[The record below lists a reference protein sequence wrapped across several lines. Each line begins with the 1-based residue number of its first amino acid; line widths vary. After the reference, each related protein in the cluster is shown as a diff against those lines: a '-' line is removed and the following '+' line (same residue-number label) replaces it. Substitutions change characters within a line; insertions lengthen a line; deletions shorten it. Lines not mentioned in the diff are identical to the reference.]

1 MAGVRAR
8 AGLLEPRLGAVDLR
22 YGSNPNPP
30 YPTVSD
36 ALWLLW
42 YPFTALGIALLIR
55 LRVTR
60 FELHRWIDG
69 VAVMLIVLTGGF
81 ALVLQSVAEHT
92 GQGDF
97 ATVVDFSYPVL
108 DMILIG
114 AILGVFALM
123 AWRPGKV
130 WLCSAS
136 AASIMAVAD
145 AVFAVQEARGI
156 ASGNGYT
163 FVWTAGAVLI
173 AYAAWTPPAPVQ
185 VPPPE
190 MKGWRAIALPL
201 AVQLLAVCVQ
211 IYLLAAGLEVSITD
225 RIVTIAVL
233 LIASLQIVVSRP
245 REERSE
251 RSRIGAPGGRAP
263 DATVARLGIGL
274 RRTMTRTRIADLG
287 EHVGEQV
294 SIRGWVQ
301 VVRDQKRMQFLVIR
315 DESGLAQAILG
326 KEDPPTRAQRGRS
339 RAGRRVRG
347 DA

>member
-1 MAGVRAR
+1 MPVDYEGPGEIIAPPRVLRFIWIVLGLLVLGEAIHELLNAGGDSVFFDEWLPDAVVVVAAVICIAR
-8 AGLLEPRLGAVDLR
+8 AIREPRGRLAWLAFGLGLACWSVGSVLWTLR

-30 YPTVSD
+30 YPTASD

-42 YPFTALGIALLIR
+42 YPFTAVGVALLIR

-69 VAVMLIVLTGGF
+69 VAVMLIVLAAGF

-97 ATVVDFSYPVL
+97 ATIVDFSYPVL
-108 DMILIG
+108 DMLLIG
-114 AILGVFALM
+114 SIVGVFALM

-130 WLCSAS
+130 WLWLGLGCV
-136 AASIMAVAD
+136 IMAIAD

-173 AYAAWTPPAPVQ
+173 AYAAW
-185 VPPPE
+185 VPPPPVQAPPAA
-190 MKGWRAIALPL
+190 MAGWRAIALPL

-211 IYLLAAGLEVSITD
+211 VYLLAAGLEVSITD

-245 REERSE
+245 RD
-251 RSRIGAPGGRAP
+251 G
-263 DATVARLGIGL
+263 
-274 RRTMTRTRIADLG
+274 
-287 EHVGEQV
+287 
-294 SIRGWVQ
+294 
-301 VVRDQKRMQFLVIR
+301 
-315 DESGLAQAILG
+315 
-326 KEDPPTRAQRGRS
+326 
-339 RAGRRVRG
+339 
-347 DA
+347 